1 MAFLPFLLRPSPTVR
16 RTAAAVL
23 ALCAFAP
30 ALTAAPR
37 LEPCH
42 VDGVRESVRCGE
54 VIVLEKD
61 GGDRQL
67 ALHLV
72 VLPATQPDPLP
83 DPLVILAGGPGQAAS
98 HLAGPIRRA
107 FDDVRRSR
115 DIVLIDQRGTGGSNP
130 LDCELGDAVDLLRGG
145 GTPVEALRRCRAEL
159 EERADLS
166 AYSTLRAADDLEQIR
181 RAFGWPQINL
191 WGGSYGSRLALV
203 YQDRYAEAVRT
214 AVLDGAA
221 PYGLRLPL
229 PNAASAQ
236 RAFDR
241 LVDDCSDDPACR
253 DAFPDPRGDLES
265 LLDALG
271 AEPMRRT
278 IPHPRTGAP
287 LDVALT
293 RDVVAGAVRTVLYD
307 TRRATLLPHLLRA
320 AATEDDPAPL
330 VAVALSIATSALE
343 RMSIGLTYTVLCS
356 EDFDRIDP
364 AEVDDATA
372 YTFTGRSEYDA
383 FASACDGWPRAELPV
398 GFEQLRTRQTPTLLL
413 SGEVD
418 PVTPPKWAEEALTL
432 LPRGRQVVAPGVAH
446 ITSFTGCAPELIAD
460 FLDAGSAV
468 DLDVE
473 CLESRRRPPFVVSA
487 AGPSLGTAIRPAAG
501 AAPAEGPGGAP

>member
-1 MAFLPFLLRPSPTVR
+1 MAFPRVLRRPSPTVR
-16 RTAAAVL
+16 RTAAAAF

-54 VIVLEKD
+54 VLVLENE
-61 GGDRQL
+61 GGGRQL
-67 ALHLV
+67 PLRLV

-98 HLAGPIRRA
+98 DLAGPIRRA
-107 FDDVRRSR
+107 FDDVRRQR

-130 LDCELGDAVDLLRGG
+130 LNCELGDAVDLLRGG

-159 EERADLS
+159 AERADLS
-166 AYSTLRAADDLEQIR
+166 AYSTHRAADDLEQIR
-181 RAFGWPQINL
+181 LAFGWPQINL

-236 RAFDR
+236 RAFDH

-253 DAFPDPRGDLES
+253 AAFPDPRGDLES

-320 AATEDDPAPL
+320 AIEGDPAPL

-343 RMSIGLTYTVLCS
+343 RMSLGLTYTVLCS

-383 FASACDGWPRAELPV
+383 FASACDGWPRAELPE
-398 GFEQLRTRQTPTLLL
+398 GFERLGTRQTPTLLL

-487 AGPSLGTAIRPAAG
+487 AGPSLGAAD
-501 AAPAEGPGGAP
+501 GPGGTP